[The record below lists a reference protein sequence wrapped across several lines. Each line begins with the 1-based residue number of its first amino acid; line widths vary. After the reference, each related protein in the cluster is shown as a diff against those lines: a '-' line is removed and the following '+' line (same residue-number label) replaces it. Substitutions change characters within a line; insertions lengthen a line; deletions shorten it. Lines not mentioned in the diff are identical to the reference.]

1 MCSTDSAVEV
11 EVNHHL
17 DRAEV
22 HLGIYAINEE
32 TITTKA
38 VVEGSLSNT
47 EETEEKFGEDVNL
60 PNTVGERYPR
70 LVEALNRRS
79 IWTNAY

>member
-38 VVEGSLSNT
+38 EVEGSLSNT
-47 EETEEKFGEDVNL
+47 LGVSPANL
-60 PNTVGERYPR
+60 LNQPR
-70 LVEALNRRS
+70 C
-79 IWTNAY
+79 